1 MEGNCAVPLEL
12 YFYFSSSQFRR
23 LTVTFRLILASNPGA
38 MSRVCVYCI
47 FFFNEWSSVIGECAH
62 SGYKFAGMNHHL
74 TDDGLSP
81 PVHSYLSKMIY
92 LING

>member
-1 MEGNCAVPLEL
+1 M
-12 YFYFSSSQFRR
+12 
-23 LTVTFRLILASNPGA
+23 
-38 MSRVCVYCI
+38 CVYTV
-47 FFFNEWSSVIGECAH
+47 FFFDEWSSVIGECAH